1 MDQGTYKSYIAGFIL
16 SIVLTLAAY
25 FAVVDGRMSAVT
37 ILTIILALAVVQLV
51 VQMFFG
57 QNIAG
62 KKTISP
68 AAWQA
73 FLRTEVTPKFP
84 DGFTV
89 FDAYG
94 QWRDTATSRIDR
106 ERSKVV
112 EIATPDTPEIR
123 TKIQDLA
130 ATYRR
135 QFRQQSVG
143 IVTTPGCAAF

>member
-1 MDQGTYKSYIAGFIL
+1 MVLRRAALLILAAVWPSFALADPCPIAGQTPMLI
-16 SIVLTLAAY
+16 
-25 FAVVDGRMSAVT
+25 
-37 ILTIILALAVVQLV
+37 

-62 KKTISP
+62 KKNITP
-68 AAWQA
+68 AAWHG
-73 FLRTEVTPKFP
+73 FLRMQVTPRFP

-112 EIATPDTPEIR
+112 EIATPETPDVV
-123 TKIQDLA
+123 TKIQELA
-130 ATYRR
+130 ATYRK

>member
-1 MDQGTYKSYIAGFIL
+1 MVLRRTALLILAAAWPCFAQAEPCPIAGQ
-16 SIVLTLAAY
+16 TP
-25 FAVVDGRMSAVT
+25 M
-37 ILTIILALAVVQLV
+37 LV

-57 QNIAG
+57 QTIAG
-62 KKTISP
+62 KKNISP
-68 AAWQA
+68 AAWRA
-73 FLRTEVTPKFP
+73 FLRTEVTSQFP

-94 QWRDTATSRIDR
+94 QWRDTVTSRIAR
-106 ERSKVV
+106 EPSKVI
-112 EIATPDTPEIR
+112 EIATPETPDVV

-130 ATYRR
+130 ATYRK

>member
-1 MDQGTYKSYIAGFIL
+1 MVLRRTAFLILAAAWSSLAQAEPCPIAGQ
-16 SIVLTLAAY
+16 AP
-25 FAVVDGRMSAVT
+25 M
-37 ILTIILALAVVQLV
+37 LV

-73 FLRTEVTPKFP
+73 FHRTEVTPKFP

-112 EIATPDTPEIR
+112 EIATPDTPEKR
-123 TKIQDLA
+123 TKIRDLA